1 MPSERRFRDD
11 GTKSTRFHKP
21 NDGDDRMNEKKED
34 VVHAGIL
41 SNSQK
46 LPEFR
51 PILEFATD
59 RHQSGFNLPKPPEFV
74 LPWVRQTACR
84 ASPNNHPQL
93 GRNPDRKDPQ
103 NVTISRRQRS

>member
-11 GTKSTRFHKP
+11 GTKPTRFHKP
-21 NDGDDRMNEKKED
+21 DDGDDRMNEKEED

-59 RHQSGFNLPKPPEFV
+59 RLIEG
-74 LPWVRQTACR
+74 
-84 ASPNNHPQL
+84 
-93 GRNPDRKDPQ
+93 GRLRDRKKALAVLDLQ
-103 NVTISRRQRS
+103 AAA

>member
-1 MPSERRFRDD
+1 
-11 GTKSTRFHKP
+11 
-21 NDGDDRMNEKKED
+21 MNEKEED

-59 RHQSGFNLPKPPEFV
+59 KVKAAALVFERDLLDQKRRREQGDEGSGENLLV
-74 LPWVRQTACR
+74 
-84 ASPNNHPQL
+84 N
-93 GRNPDRKDPQ
+93 
-103 NVTISRRQRS
+103 

>member
-11 GTKSTRFHKP
+11 GTKSTRFHKL
-21 NDGDDRMNEKKED
+21 NDGDDRMNEKEED

-59 RHQSGFNLPKPPEFV
+59 R
-74 LPWVRQTACR
+74 
-84 ASPNNHPQL
+84 
-93 GRNPDRKDPQ
+93 RKWRLS
-103 NVTISRRQRS
+103 TRHA

>member
-21 NDGDDRMNEKKED
+21 NDGDDRMNEKEED

-59 RHQSGFNLPKPPEFV
+59 SYLRL
-74 LPWVRQTACR
+74 T
-84 ASPNNHPQL
+84 PQ
-93 GRNPDRKDPQ
+93 GRS
-103 NVTISRRQRS
+103 IRR